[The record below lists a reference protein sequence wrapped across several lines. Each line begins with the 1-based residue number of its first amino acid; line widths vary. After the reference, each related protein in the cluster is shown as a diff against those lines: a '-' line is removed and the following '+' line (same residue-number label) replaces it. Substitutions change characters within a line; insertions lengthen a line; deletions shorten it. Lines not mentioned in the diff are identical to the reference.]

1 MENRNSDNP
10 TLDNAI
16 LEMQNYNIN
25 GHIHNYAVW
34 TAARAVQ
41 RRFQGATTK
50 SISNA
55 INDAGLKAK
64 FLDSDIKWTDDKFEK
79 IHEEAIEILKSNLAN
94 CTYGRA
100 AKIIAIYIKTAIVLP
115 SKGENSLSKV
125 AFPPIDNIL
134 LSNLKDKDI
143 IESKPIW
150 TQIKDSDAFFII
162 ITQIKT
168 FLKHE
173 PLWKIECFW
182 QSYKKIKK

>member
-1 MENRNSDNP
+1 MSD
-10 TLDNAI
+10 AI

-79 IHEEAIEILKSNLAN
+79 IHEEVAKKLCSNLN
-94 CTYGRA
+94 DCKYGRA
-100 AKIIAIYIKTAIVLP
+100 AKIIAIYIKTSVIIVD
-115 SKGENSLSKV
+115 KGECDLSKV
-125 AFPPIDNIL
+125 AHPPIDRKLLLKLKSKKLLFIGQKELPNWTELDEPEYSKIINDIRNIL
-134 LSNLKDKDI
+134 GDF
-143 IESKPIW
+143 PM
-150 TQIKDSDAFFII
+150 
-162 ITQIKT
+162 
-168 FLKHE
+168 
-173 PLWKIECFW
+173 WKIEKYW
-182 QSYKKIKK
+182 HV